1 MLSKMAASVIVTAE
15 NNNNVDKLLQKNMAL
30 VRLLLVL
37 SRAGDKGLPTLDLLD
52 KLGSTN
58 YGQHTIKE
66 GEKLG
71 YVERVSV
78 KVPKGQKGNM
88 FVINKLTKKGKQ
100 IVAKLTEESS
110 SNKEEQI

>member
-1 MLSKMAASVIVTAE
+1 
-15 NNNNVDKLLQKNMAL
+15 MAL

-52 KLGSTN
+52 KLGSIN
-58 YGQHTIKE
+58 YGQRTIKE
-66 GEKLG
+66 GEKQG

-78 KVPKGQKGNM
+78 KVPKGQKGNT

-100 IVAKLTEESS
+100 IVAKLTQETTNNNND
-110 SNKEEQI
+110 NKEESDKK